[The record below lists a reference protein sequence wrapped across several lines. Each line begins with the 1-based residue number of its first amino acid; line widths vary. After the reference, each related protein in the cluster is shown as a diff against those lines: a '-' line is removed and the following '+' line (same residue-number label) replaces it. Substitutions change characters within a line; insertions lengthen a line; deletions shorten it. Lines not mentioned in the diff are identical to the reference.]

1 MKELSVA
8 VIGGGRWARALS
20 MVLAHN
26 QMKSRGRIGRVMQ
39 YRPPRDPALGSGSQG
54 GRLTKDRP
62 GSAKPAA
69 AKKSGEDETVQMS
82 AAALMDAAGEIYAEQ
97 CELGEVIE
105 ADLLV
110 MAVQARTLRPLLR
123 GARRYL
129 RPDQIVVHGI
139 GSFAPNEVDR
149 EAAGALISDVILE
162 ETPIRRVGALS
173 GPALAEELEEGSPV
187 ALLCGCLSDEIGN
200 AVRQVMV
207 SPKLRV
213 YQSRDLV
220 GVEVA
225 RATVSIVA
233 LAAGVA
239 EALEFGASARAML
252 VARGAAEMS
261 QIGLVLGGNDRTFLG
276 LAGVGELVVATER
289 RGSADFQLGQLLG
302 RGVPLAEAQRQISRV
317 CDGPTMVREAHLIAQ
332 RFGLRVPITTF
343 LYSWLTGRSDLRTG
357 LERFLADE
365 SYIE

>member
-8 VIGGGRWARALS
+8 VVGGGRWARALS
-20 MVLAHN
+20 VVLAHN
-26 QMKSRGRIGRVMQ
+26 QPKAIGRIGRVMQ
-39 YRPPRDPALGSGSQG
+39 YRPPRDPAHSAGGQ
-54 GRLTKDRP
+54 GRLTKDRAGAGAP
-62 GSAKPAA
+62 KPA
-69 AKKSGEDETVQMS
+69 KTGDDETVQMS
-82 AAALMDAAGEIYAEQ
+82 AAALMDAAGEVYAEQ
-97 CELGEVIE
+97 IELGEIVE
-105 ADLLV
+105 ADLIVL
-110 MAVQARTLRPLLR
+110 AVAARTVRPLLR

-129 RPDQIVVHGI
+129 RAEQMLVHSV
-139 GSFAPNEVDR
+139 GSFAPNEIDR

-173 GPALAEELEEGSPV
+173 GPALAEELEEWSPA
-187 ALLCGCLSDEIGN
+187 ALLCGCLSEEVGN

-207 SPKLRV
+207 CPTLRV

-239 EALEFGASARAML
+239 EALEFGPSARAML

-302 RGVPLAEAQRQISRV
+302 RGVPLVEAQRQISRV
-317 CDGPTMVREAHLIAQ
+317 CDGPTMVREAYLIAQ
-332 RFGLRVPITTF
+332 RFGLRVPISTY
-343 LYSWLTGRSDLRTG
+343 LYMWLCGRVDLRSG
-357 LERFLADE
+357 LERLLEDE
-365 SYIE
+365 AYVE

>member
-8 VIGGGRWARALS
+8 VLGGGRWARALS
-20 MVLAHN
+20 VVLAHN
-26 QMKSRGRIGRVMQ
+26 QLKGKGRIGRVMQ
-39 YRPPRDPALGSGSQG
+39 YRQPSSGKAQSAQSGRLSRDRLSVSQGLGSM
-54 GRLTKDRP
+54 P
-62 GSAKPAA
+62 GDDA
-69 AKKSGEDETVQMS
+69 TVQMS
-82 AAALMDAAGEIYAEQ
+82 ASALLNAAGEVYADQ
-97 CELGEVIE
+97 CELSEIIE

-110 MAVQARTLRPLLR
+110 LAVQARSVRQLLR
-123 GARRYL
+123 AARRYL
-129 RPDQIVVHGI
+129 RADQLLVHSI
-139 GSFAPNEVDR
+139 GSFAPNEIDR
-149 EAAGALISDVILE
+149 ESSGALISDVILE

-173 GPALAEELEEGSPV
+173 GPALAEDLEEGSPA
-187 ALLCGCLSDEIGN
+187 ALLCGCLSDDIGQ

-207 SPKLRV
+207 CPTLRV
-213 YQSRDLV
+213 YQSHDLV

-289 RGSADFQLGQLLG
+289 RGSADFQLGQLIG
-302 RGVPLAEAQRQISRV
+302 RGVPLGDALRQISRV
-317 CDGPTMVREAHLIAQ
+317 CDGPTMAREAYLIAQ
-332 RFGLRVPITTF
+332 RFGLRVPISSF
-343 LYSWLTGRSDLRTG
+343 LYNWLGGRLDLRTG
-357 LERFLADE
+357 LEHLLEDE
-365 SYIE
+365 SYVE